1 MNNQNNQDYKPDS
14 VIQSIINKFISRG
27 KLGLEKYGTT
37 LDRNDLSL
45 LDWINHA
52 QEEHLDAILYLE
64 KIRQEIQ
71 KNNNLSTLIKENSFC
86 YTPFNFT
93 LIFVLHIGQSISVST
108 HLFLS
113 PSLSSGLS
121 TFILET
127 TQLYIHLL

>member
-27 KLGLEKYGTT
+27 KLGLQKYGTT

-71 KNNNLSTLIKENSFC
+71 KSNLSTNINFEETHIKENSYC
-86 YTPFNFT
+86 
-93 LIFVLHIGQSISVST
+93 
-108 HLFLS
+108 
-113 PSLSSGLS
+113 
-121 TFILET
+121 
-127 TQLYIHLL
+127 